1 MPATQADR
9 IRNKIVASQEYVET
23 KCIYL
28 KRYYWFNSSVRVS
41 GVDKYK
47 LEKKLKNAR
56 ISRKIVTQWQNNVDN
71 KPITRRDGHNYND
84 TS

>member
-1 MPATQADR
+1 MPAIQADR

-28 KRYYWFNSSVRVS
+28 KRYYWFKSSVRVS

-47 LEKKLKNAR
+47 LEKKIKKMHV
-56 ISRKIVTQWQNNVDN
+56 SHEK
-71 KPITRRDGHNYND
+71 
-84 TS
+84 